1 MFILLIQ
8 TTSWN
13 QLLTMDFQW
22 LFLENLS
29 ILWVL
34 FSDEILILLY
44 VSVIIKTIETYHSV
58 VHLNKDFVM
67 NLAKY
72 SSMIKKW
79 ILFIF
84 KSTCRSG
91 KYTLSFVILCCI
103 NYMYFLFSFFAA
115 NALKNQD
122 GIVYNSI
129 VYFTNHVTE
138 NPNGPAPLKLRK
150 IIDMVKITF
159 NIQQ

>member
-103 NYMYFLFSFFAA
+103 NYMYFLFLQPMHWKIKMVLYITQLYISQIMSQKTLM
-115 NALKNQD
+115 ALLLWSW
-122 GIVYNSI
+122 G
-129 VYFTNHVTE
+129 
-138 NPNGPAPLKLRK
+138 KL
-150 IIDMVKITF
+150 
-159 NIQQ
+159 